1 MNTAAPVGVHSEL
14 GRLRSVLVCR
24 PGLAQQRLTP
34 GNCRELLFDD
44 VMWVAK
50 ARTDHYA
57 FVGAMQDVGVEVL
70 ELHDL
75 LADVL
80 AEPSARRWLLERR
93 VHDAVVGVDLAA
105 ALREWLVELP
115 AKELAERLIG
125 GVARAE
131 LPLAAGS
138 APMKSLLARSLAPA
152 GFVLAPLPNT
162 LFTRDSSCWVG
173 DGVTLN
179 PMYWPARRAET
190 LLLAAVYR
198 FHPRFASTARIW
210 WGDADAAPGAA
221 DVPPGAATLE
231 GGDVMPLGEGLV
243 LVGMGERSSPQGV
256 AALARALFAAGAAKK
271 LIVAELPK
279 ARSAM
284 HLDTV
289 ITFCDPELVTVYP
302 DVIHQVRSF
311 IVEPGEHANEL
322 VVNEDTRPFLKVLS
336 HVLGR
341 SALQVV
347 ITGGDAWEAEREQ
360 WDDGN
365 NVLALAPGV
374 VVAYDRNVHTNTQ
387 LRKAGIE
394 VITVPS
400 AELGR
405 GRGGGHCMTCPLVR
419 DPL

>member
-1 MNTAAPVGVHSEL
+1 VNTAAPMGVHSEV

-44 VMWVAK
+44 VLWVAK

-57 FVGAMQDVGVEVL
+57 FVGAMQDAGVEVL

-75 LADVL
+75 LADAL

-93 VHDAVVGVDLAA
+93 VHDAVVGADLAS
-105 ALREWLVELP
+105 ALREWLVERP
-115 AKELAERLIG
+115 AKELADRLIG

-131 LPLAAGS
+131 LPLDADS

-173 DGVTLN
+173 DGVALN

-198 FHPRFASTARIW
+198 FHPRFASQARIW
-210 WGDADAAPGAA
+210 WGDAETA
-221 DVPPGAATLE
+221 PGAATLE

-256 AALARALFAAGAAKK
+256 ADFARALFAAGAAKK

-302 DVIHQVRSF
+302 DVIHRLRSF

-322 VVNEDTRPFLKVLS
+322 VVSEDTRPFLKVLS
-336 HVLGR
+336 HALGR
-341 SALQVV
+341 SSLQVV
-347 ITGGDAWEAEREQ
+347 ITGGDTWEAEREQ